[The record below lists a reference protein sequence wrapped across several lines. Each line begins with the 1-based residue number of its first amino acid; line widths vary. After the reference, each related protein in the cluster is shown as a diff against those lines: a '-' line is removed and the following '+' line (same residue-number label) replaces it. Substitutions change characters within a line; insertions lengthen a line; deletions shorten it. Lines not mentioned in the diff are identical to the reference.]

1 MKTYPLNPSC
11 NINFRYIPFTIKMS
25 SSEDE
30 EAEYSRARTL
40 TKLIME
46 STRQFTDTIRMCEED
61 YPSKDPALNSGINL
75 IMLKCAFTLNIVLGN
90 VLSVFLKR
98 LLVRIINFAMGPIG
112 GTEVV
117 KEVGLFSFHYNVFV
131 HESGLFERERTG
143 ILELNSHLEALL
155 NELKGEWNT
164 A

>member
-1 MKTYPLNPSC
+1 MITYPLNPSF

-75 IMLKCAFTLNIVLGN
+75 I
-90 VLSVFLKR
+90 
-98 LLVRIINFAMGPIG
+98 
-112 GTEVV
+112 
-117 KEVGLFSFHYNVFV
+117 
-131 HESGLFERERTG
+131 
-143 ILELNSHLEALL
+143 ILECNLHTEHWFRKRIDCFFEEAPCK
-155 NELKGEWNT
+155 N
-164 A
+164 